1 MCLKYV
7 CPLTLFP
14 VLREWKKRESKKREG
29 RERRKIMTC
38 AMEEKVA
45 GRRRRRRKRVLLTKQ
60 FYCPRGEH
68 SPTTQIFQ
76 T

>member
-1 MCLKYV
+1 
-7 CPLTLFP
+7 
-14 VLREWKKRESKKREG
+14 
-29 RERRKIMTC
+29 MTC

-45 GRRRRRRKRVLLTKQ
+45 GRRRKRKRRRRARVLLTKQ